1 MNQTKLEVALKNFSE
16 NKPDYRKDQ
25 SKGFAILGAS
35 LPVVNA
41 LARTTI
47 NNNLLQSTF
56 TLPLEIPLMAAA
68 LRASAGSNMNRT
80 QKKFDNNEYEGKKHK
95 LYKQLTGAGLYV
107 PKKQLYALDKYLP
120 EDKAAKLN
128 SEYENK
134 LKEVTDKSQKKE
146 LKKKL
151 MENKVD
157 LFFENNYIGK
167 VK

>member
-1 MNQTKLEVALKNFSE
+1 MGQTKLEVALKNFSE
-16 NKPDYRKDQ
+16 NKPNYRKDQ

-56 TLPLEIPLMAAA
+56 TLPLEIPLMSAAW
-68 LRASAGSNMNRT
+68 SATAKSNMNRT

-128 SEYENK
+128 SEYESK
-134 LKEVTDKSQKKE
+134 LKEATDKLQKKE